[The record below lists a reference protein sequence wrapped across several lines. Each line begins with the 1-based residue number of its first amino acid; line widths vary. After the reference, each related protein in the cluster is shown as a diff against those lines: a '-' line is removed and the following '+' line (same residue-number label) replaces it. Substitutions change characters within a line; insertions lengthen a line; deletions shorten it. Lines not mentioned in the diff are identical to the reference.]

1 MDTRKH
7 MFIFILVDNSLVTK
21 MLAST
26 STRVALVLII
36 LGTLI
41 VSLVFPIAIAQT
53 EGGGAN
59 LKTFKASYRGQSFDV
74 KAVIPN
80 NGTIDVIEVYPEY
93 GSIYITLT
101 MGSGG
106 QQDAYMKIILPRN
119 LIDSKANGTDS
130 RYVVVV
136 DSKPTT
142 YEETRTTSS
151 DRELTFSIPTDA
163 SDIEIFGRQVVPEF
177 PGAVVAAIAM
187 SVVIVVTV
195 AMGRIRT
202 NNANRL

>member
-1 MDTRKH
+1 

-101 MGSGG
+101 KGSGG

>member
-1 MDTRKH
+1 
-7 MFIFILVDNSLVTK
+7 MFIFILVDNTLVTQ
-21 MLAST
+21 MLTST
-26 STRVALVLII
+26 STRVALVLLII

-106 QQDAYMKIILPRN
+106 QQGEDTDMKIILPRN
-119 LIDSKANGTDS
+119 LIDSKENGTDS
-130 RYVVVV
+130 KYVVVI

-151 DRELTFSIPTDA
+151 ERELTFSIPTDA

-187 SVVIVVTV
+187 SVVIVAAV

-202 NNANRL
+202 NDADRL

>member
-1 MDTRKH
+1 M
-7 MFIFILVDNSLVTK
+7 
-21 MLAST
+21 
-26 STRVALVLII
+26 VLII

>member
-1 MDTRKH
+1 

>member
-1 MDTRKH
+1 
-7 MFIFILVDNSLVTK
+7 MFIFILVDNTLVTQ

-36 LGTLI
+36 LGTLV

-80 NGTIDVIEVYPEY
+80 NGTIDNIEVYPEY

-101 MGSGG
+101 MGSGE
-106 QQDAYMKIILPRN
+106 QQDAHMKIILPRN